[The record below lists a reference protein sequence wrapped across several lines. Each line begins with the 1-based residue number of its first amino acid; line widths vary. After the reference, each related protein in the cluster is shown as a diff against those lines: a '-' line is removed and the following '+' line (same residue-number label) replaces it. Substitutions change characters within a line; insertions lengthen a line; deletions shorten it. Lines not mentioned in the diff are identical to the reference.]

1 MKKIFVLLI
10 TAALLLCCG
19 CTAPKTP
26 QTAQKQPTTAET
38 ERFRVGF
45 SRRIM
50 NPTSCVPL
58 AGYSNALNRYM
69 RSIGQD
75 ITCTA
80 LAISDADGND
90 LLLISTDLT
99 NSQEAV
105 TTMIRQSISN
115 KTGIPIDSIVITAT
129 HTHSAPD
136 LTNRS
141 LPEEKA
147 YIKLM
152 FDHILAAAD
161 AALADRAEA
170 SMYIGSI
177 ETEHLNF
184 VRHYL
189 VENNLTGE
197 VSVAG
202 DHFGSFKDATI
213 LGHASE
219 GDPTLH
225 LVQFKREDHADIVL
239 ANWAAHPHFTG
250 GASKY
255 VLSSDFVGPFRETL
269 EDMTGNNVVF
279 FQGAAGDLNEM
290 SKINSEQRTSDH
302 RTYGA
307 LLADYADTCLQ
318 EHMKEVPTG
327 TIKTLQLDYYG
338 QINRSQDHLYIAA
351 KTVQAQWE
359 QTYSTH
365 DCAPLMEPH
374 GIRSVYHALA
384 IVNNYNRTDDD
395 GRMSLKAISIG
406 DCFAILTFPGE
417 LFSSLYTEV
426 EKQSPFEMTMLF
438 GYADQHV
445 SYLPTQAAYEYTC
458 YESDITRFAPGTGEQ
473 VQQQYLQLLEQLS

>member
-1 MKKIFVLLI
+1 MKKILVILMI
-10 TAALLLCCG
+10 AALLCCG
-19 CTAPKTP
+19 CSTTQTP
-26 QTAQKQPTTAET
+26 QSTTEPTQEAEVIG
-38 ERFRVGF
+38 FQVGF
-45 SRRIM
+45 SRKIM
-50 NPTSCVPL
+50 NPATSVPL

-80 LAISDADGND
+80 LAISDGEGND

-99 NSQEAV
+99 NSQEMV
-105 TTMIRQSISN
+105 TTMIRQNLSN
-115 KTGIPIDSIVITAT
+115 KTGIPLNNIVITAT

-136 LTNRS
+136 LTNRNLS
-141 LPEEKA
+141 EEAA
-147 YIKLM
+147 YIELM
-152 FDHILAAAD
+152 SDQILAAAED
-161 AALADRAEA
+161 ALADRAPA
-170 SMYIGSI
+170 SMYTGSI
-177 ETEHLNF
+177 ETENLNF

-189 VENNLTGE
+189 VEDKLTGE

-202 DHFGSFKDATI
+202 DHFGSFNNATI
-213 LGHASE
+213 LGHAAE

-225 LVQFKREDHADIVL
+225 LVQFKRDDGADIVL

-269 EDMTGNNVVF
+269 EDMTGSKVVF
-279 FQGAAGDLNEM
+279 FQGAAGDLNEK

-307 LLADYADTCLQ
+307 LLAEYAETCLQ
-318 EHMKEVPTG
+318 EHMKEVSTG
-327 TIKTLQLDYYG
+327 SIKTLQIDYYG
-338 QINRSQDHLYIAA
+338 QVNHSQDHLYTAA
-351 KTVQAQWE
+351 KVVQAQWN
-359 QTYSTH
+359 QTYSTS
-365 DCAPLMEPH
+365 DCEPLMEPH

-384 IVNNYNRTDDD
+384 IVSNYNRTDDD
-395 GRMSLKAISIG
+395 GRMSLKAIAIG
-406 DCFAILTFPGE
+406 DSFAILTFPGE

-426 EKQSPFEMTMLF
+426 EQQSPFEMTILL

-473 VQQQYLQLLEQLS
+473 VQQQYLQLLEQLR